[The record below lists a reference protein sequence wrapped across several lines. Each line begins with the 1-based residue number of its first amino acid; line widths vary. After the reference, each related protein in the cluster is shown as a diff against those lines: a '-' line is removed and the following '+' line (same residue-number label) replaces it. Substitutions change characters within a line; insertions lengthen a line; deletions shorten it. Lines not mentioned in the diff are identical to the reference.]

1 MCGDLLD
8 IIEADVISA
17 VFLGLEEDVW
27 NIQLLSRPA
36 NSASSELT
44 HSLAL
49 REEIYVWR
57 SYTPTLFIVSAVNTR
72 SAVNRPFR
80 QSIAFP

>member
-8 IIEADVISA
+8 IIEANVTTA

-27 NIQLLSRPA
+27 NIQLLSQPA

-44 HSLAL
+44 HSLVL
-49 REEIYVWR
+49 REETYFWR
-57 SYTPTLFIVSAVNTR
+57 SYTPTLSYSLRGKYT
-72 SAVNRPFR
+72 
-80 QSIAFP
+80 